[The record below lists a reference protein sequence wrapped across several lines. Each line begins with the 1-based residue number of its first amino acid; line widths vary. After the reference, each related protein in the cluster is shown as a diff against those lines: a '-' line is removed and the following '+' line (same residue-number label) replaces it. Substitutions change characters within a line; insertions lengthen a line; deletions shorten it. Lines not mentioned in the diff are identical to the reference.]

1 MSEDL
6 NRRLASL
13 FARGVIRHADVR
25 NGLAQAQAEFSRGE
39 LRRVGLPQGY
49 GMASQ
54 PTPGAEVFAVFAN
67 GERDAGMALA
77 HDDRRARPTDLAAGE
92 TMVYGARAFE
102 APWHWIKFTDDP
114 KPGTV
119 KIKAKRVEIRCGDYY
134 SVIDADTGPHSG
146 MWPMMD
152 PVLPV

>member
-49 GMASQ
+49 GVASQ
-54 PTPGAEVFAVFAN
+54 PLPGAEVFTVFGM

-77 HDDRRARPTDLAAGE
+77 HDDRRARPTDLEAGE
-92 TMVYGARAFE
+92 TMVYGRRALDP
-102 APWHWIKFTDDP
+102 PWHWIRFTDDP
-114 KPGTV
+114 KTGTV
-119 KIKAKRVEIRCGDYY
+119 KIKCRRLEIRCGDYY
-134 SVIDADTGPHSG
+134 SVLDADTGPHSG
-146 MWPMMD
+146 TWPMLN